1 MKHEEQAEKLE
12 RQAEYLEER
21 GERVDRQIDETR
33 SDWESKEQ
41 DSSVPGAQPE
51 PDEEEVRPSAEA
63 DSGEDDEEDGS

>member
-1 MKHEEQAEKLE
+1 VKHEEQAEDLE
-12 RQAEYLEER
+12 RQAENLEER

-51 PDEEEVRPSAEA
+51 SDEAAEEV
-63 DSGEDDEEDGS
+63 DEEDDS